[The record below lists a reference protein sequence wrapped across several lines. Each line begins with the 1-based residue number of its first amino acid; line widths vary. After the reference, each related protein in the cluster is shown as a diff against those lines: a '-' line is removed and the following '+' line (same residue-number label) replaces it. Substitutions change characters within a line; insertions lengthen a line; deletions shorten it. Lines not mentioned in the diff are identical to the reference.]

1 MLNLIGASG
10 YLLSD
15 LPIIGPVLR
24 FIEDLIPIGSAIDR
38 AYDFATD
45 LSFGEQL
52 AFSILLALIVILGVV
67 SLVRKMLKLLI
78 VIAILFGL
86 WLLYNQGIIG

>member
-1 MLNLIGASG
+1 MLNWIDSSLF
-10 YLLSD
+10 LLSD

-24 FIEDLIPIGSAIDR
+24 YIEDLIPLGSAIDR
-38 AYDFATD
+38 AYDFATS

-52 AFSILLALIVILGVV
+52 VFSILLALILILGVV